1 MKECAVLLAVFSAFT
16 VSINSA
22 LADTFGSGGQRVHHR
37 LGRYR
42 RRREQASSTSP
53 VKKQMPGINIMTKIR
68 AARLACACLL
78 AFYLPSTSHATQVMV
93 SPSTQSGGVVDFR
106 GSSSDVTTIA
116 VAFTSMT
123 PILLEFYGP
132 ARSDR
137 LLSLRFESGSGAP
150 GISNLTGVPWAG
162 IEFRTPSKPAFI
174 HDPAIRDD
182 YIYFE
187 NSSQEW
193 LDDVFSART
202 RPEGALV
209 AYGANLQRYGGTIA
223 YTDLTDGLYMTIP
236 SEYPLLQHED
246 NLWTLSDMYKIDSDL
261 QDIARINFAPGKPES
276 SGISGEMLLYGA
288 GSSGLWGGNET
299 DGYSHIL
306 ITPIAASVPVEP
318 FVITNITRSGNTA
331 ELRWQPLPNNTPVRV
346 ERTTDLSGPWTA
358 IATNLISGSFT
369 GTTAPTRSA
378 FYRLATE
385 P

>member
-1 MKECAVLLAVFSAFT
+1 MTTLLAASAHL
-16 VSINSA
+16 SCPA

-42 RRREQASSTSP
+42 QRREQVSSTPP

-68 AARLACACLL
+68 AASFACACLL
-78 AFYLPSTSHATQVMV
+78 AFYLPSTSHATLVMV
-93 SPSTQSGGVVDFR
+93 SPLTHSGGVVDFR

-123 PILLEFYGP
+123 PILLEFYSGYGGLTP
-132 ARSDR
+132 Q
-137 LLSLRFESGSGAP
+137 SLRFESGSGAP
-150 GISNLTGVPWAG
+150 GISNLTGVPWAA
-162 IEFRTPSKPAFI
+162 IEFRTPSKPAFV

-182 YIYFE
+182 YIYFV

-202 RPEGALV
+202 TPPGQESWGSTISW
-209 AYGANLQRYGGTIA
+209 QSFGGTIA
-223 YTDLTDGLYMTIP
+223 SAYITSGLYRTIS

-246 NLWTLSDMYKIDSDL
+246 NLWTHGMYTIDSVL
-261 QDIARINFAPGKPES
+261 QDIVRINFSPGKPES
-276 SGISGEMLLYGA
+276 SGLSGEMTLVRAGGA
-288 GSSGLWGGNET
+288 GLWGGNAT
-299 DGYSHIL
+299 TGYSHIL
-306 ITPIAASVPVEP
+306 ITPIAASAPVEP
-318 FVITNITRSGNTA
+318 FAITNFTRSGNSA
-331 ELRWQPLPNNTPVRV
+331 ELRWQARPTNTTVRV

-369 GTTAPTRSA
+369 DTNAPTRSA
-378 FYRLATE
+378 FCRLVTE